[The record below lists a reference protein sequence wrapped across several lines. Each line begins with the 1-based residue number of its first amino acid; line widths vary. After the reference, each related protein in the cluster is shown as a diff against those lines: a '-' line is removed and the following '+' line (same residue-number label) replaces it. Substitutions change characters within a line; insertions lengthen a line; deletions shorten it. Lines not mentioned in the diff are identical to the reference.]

1 MSEFHCVIQAKGGIG
16 KSLVASWFAQYLR
29 SRADDPLCVECDASN
44 KTLSRYSGLRVQRI
58 DLLDEDRRINRRR
71 FDELLEILLAD
82 EEKAV
87 VVDNGQGSFEPLAQY
102 LLEMDA
108 VRQLKAAGR
117 QTFLHCVVTG
127 GQHGPSTLA
136 GLGTVAKFLVEDSTL
151 VIWQNEHFGPVDV
164 ERARELTQT
173 CSDRLLGPV
182 VMVRRGHT
190 FQEDVQEMLSRFM
203 TFDEAIA
210 SDHFRTP
217 AKSRLSIVRTD
228 LFTEIEHALDG
239 A

>member
-29 SRADDPLCVECDASN
+29 SRTDDPLCVECDASN

-71 FDELLEILLAD
+71 FDELLEILLED

-117 QTFLHCVVTG
+117 QTYLHCVVTG

-151 VIWQNEHFGPVDV
+151 VVWQNEHFGPVDV
-164 ERARELTQT
+164 ERVGELTRP
-173 CSDRLLGPV
+173 CSDRLIGPV

>member
-29 SRADDPLCVECDASN
+29 SRTVDPLCVECDASN
-44 KTLSRYSGLRVQRI
+44 KTLSRYSGLRVKRI

-71 FDELLEILLAD
+71 FDELFEVLLGE

-117 QTFLHCVVTG
+117 QTFLHCVITG

-136 GLGTVAKFLVEDSTL
+136 GLGTIAKFLVEDSTL
-151 VIWQNEHFGPVDV
+151 VVWQNEHFGPVDL
-164 ERARELTQT
+164 ERVRELTRP
-173 CSDRLLGPV
+173 CSDRLIGPV

-210 SDHFRTP
+210 GDHFRTP
-217 AKSRLSIVRTD
+217 AKSRLSMVRTD
-228 LFTEIEHALDG
+228 LFTEIEHALEG

>member
-1 MSEFHCVIQAKGGIG
+1 M
-16 KSLVASWFAQYLR
+16 
-29 SRADDPLCVECDASN
+29 
-44 KTLSRYSGLRVQRI
+44 
-58 DLLDEDRRINRRR
+58 
-71 FDELLEILLAD
+71 
-82 EEKAV
+82 

-151 VIWQNEHFGPVDV
+151 VIWQNEHFGPVDL
-164 ERARELTQT
+164 ERLGEVTQT
-173 CSDRLLGPV
+173 CADRLMGPV

-210 SDHFRTP
+210 ERSLQDAGQGP
-217 AKSRLSIVRTD
+217 AFDCENRPIYGDQTCARWSLETD
-228 LFTEIEHALDG
+228 G
-239 A
+239 CC